1 MGGTVEVAS
10 SFFRVNATKY
20 PLTAI
25 SSWRVGRIDGS
36 ILPGILLTFLGAIIA
51 GAALFG
57 FFEGYTAFFLSFGIV
72 GILFGIGRLCA
83 VKTLYVLYITIN
95 SGELKAI
102 ASRSAGEI
110 NEIEAQLSAAMAKK
124 S

>member
-1 MGGTVEVAS
+1 MGGTVEVSS

-57 FFEGYTAFFLSFGIV
+57 FFEGYTAFFLSFGLV

-83 VKTLYVLYITIN
+83 V
-95 SGELKAI
+95 
-102 ASRSAGEI
+102 
-110 NEIEAQLSAAMAKK
+110 
-124 S
+124 